1 MPASTLRPLLIGL
14 SLAAATTLAWPQAK
28 SVESRPGVAPAPVGV
43 WKTIDDKT
51 RTERAQIR
59 LRETDGVITGVI
71 EALLAP
77 DADRNAVCDK
87 CSDDR
92 AGQPMIGLEVVRG
105 VRRAD
110 SGAVWEGGT
119 ILDAA
124 EGKVYRVRMTPID
137 GGNKLEV
144 RGFVGTPLLGR
155 TQTWIRVE

>member
-1 MPASTLRPLLIGL
+1 MSTRTLRHLLIGITL
-14 SLAAATTLAWPQAK
+14 VGAAGLAWSQAK
-28 SVESRPGVAPAPVGV
+28 SVGEPEGGALTPVGV

-51 RTERAQIR
+51 KTERAQIR
-59 LRETDGVITGVI
+59 LSEKDGVITGVI

-87 CSDDR
+87 CTDDR
-92 AGQPMIGLEVVRG
+92 AGKPMIGLEIVRD
-105 VRRAD
+105 VKRAD
-110 SGAVWEGGT
+110 SGTLWEGGT

-137 GGNKLEV
+137 SGARLEV
-144 RGFVGTPLLGR
+144 RGFVGAPMFGR